1 MVLHSFLEATS
12 LHGWGF
18 MIPRDSIVSGEKG
31 GLIAKIFWALILFG
45 SYSAAIFAVF
55 TTVAEFQD
63 ATVLLNL
70 ESPSVPMDDIQFPS
84 VLLCDTKVMRES
96 FVYR

>member
-1 MVLHSFLEATS
+1 MVLHSFLEAT
-12 LHGWGF
+12 GWGF
-18 MIPRDSIVSGEKG
+18 MTRRDSIVSGEKG

-63 ATVLLNL
+63 SMHCGAQPGIPLR
-70 ESPSVPMDDIQFPS
+70 PHG
-84 VLLCDTKVMRES
+84 
-96 FVYR
+96 